1 MTNDAICKKV
11 KKKLLNK
18 NLNISVLNK
27 ISFHQ
32 KENAEHG
39 HVTSSE
45 FVGQQT
51 GNQRSDLKIK
61 I

>member
-1 MTNDAICKKV
+1 MKC
-11 KKKLLNK
+11 
-18 NLNISVLNK
+18 
-27 ISFHQ
+27 SFDQ

-61 I
+61 NF